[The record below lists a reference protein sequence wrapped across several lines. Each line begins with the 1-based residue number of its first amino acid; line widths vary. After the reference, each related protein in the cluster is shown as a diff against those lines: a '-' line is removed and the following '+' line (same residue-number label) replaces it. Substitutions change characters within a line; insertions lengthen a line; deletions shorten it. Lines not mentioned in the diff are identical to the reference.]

1 MNRRDFIQAESG
13 GAALASFGK
22 LAAQALQHNPFL
34 LGVASG
40 SPGLDG
46 FVLWTRLLATPQGDP
61 LPPSAID
68 VDWELAS
75 DSDFRRVVRSGRTL
89 ALPQEAH
96 SVHVEVV
103 GLPPVEGNEPPPTYW
118 YRFSA
123 GQALS
128 SVGKTRA
135 LPAAA
140 SPCDWPWLL
149 VKITSTAI
157 SEPTSTWRV
166 KRWIWCCL

>member
-1 MNRRDFIQAESG
+1 MNRRDFIQAVSG

-22 LAAQALQHNPFL
+22 LAAQAFQHNPFV

-46 FVLWTRLLATPQGDP
+46 FVLWTRLLATPQSDP

-89 ALPQEAH
+89 ALWAKR
-96 SVHVEVV
+96 VHCP
-103 GLPPVEGNEPPPTYW
+103 LQP
-118 YRFSA
+118 
-123 GQALS
+123 
-128 SVGKTRA
+128 
-135 LPAAA
+135 AA
-140 SPCDWPWLL
+140 SPRDWPWLL

-157 SEPTSTWRV
+157 SAPTSTWRV